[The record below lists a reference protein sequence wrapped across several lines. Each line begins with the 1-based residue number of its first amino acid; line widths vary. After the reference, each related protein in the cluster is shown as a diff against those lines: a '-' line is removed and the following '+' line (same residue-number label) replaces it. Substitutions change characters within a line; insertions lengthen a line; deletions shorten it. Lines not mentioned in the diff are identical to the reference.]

1 MKKIILSCSVLL
13 VLSLLIVSFAGCG
26 DKTDNNSTTKASD
39 DNVVSTGYTA
49 EISTDSAV
57 IKKDGVE
64 FQTVKYPINPGFSF
78 DLEYAKEN
86 YEFKDMNFDG
96 VPDFYIATSNEDG
109 IINFFC
115 WLFNDTTKQFDYSSS
130 LSALKNIS
138 VDAENHCI
146 YSKVVFK
153 GTERVVCYRWVNGV
167 LKLDAQ
173 YDTATD
179 TIPAEIT
186 QAVQNNAIGSNKKPA
201 NTDKTQA
208 TTAVDKNNKPQNNNN
223 ASTTKKPATAT
234 TTIVNTNS
242 DKSDNVSLATGDIDE
257 GWF

>member
-13 VLSLLIVSFAGCG
+13 VLSLLIVSFVGCSG
-26 DKTDNNSTTKASD
+26 DKNIDDSTLNASD
-39 DNVVSTGYTA
+39 DNVVTTGYTA

-64 FQTVKYPINPGFSF
+64 FQTVKYPINPGFAF
-78 DLEYAKEN
+78 DLEYAKGN

-96 VPDFYIATSNEDG
+96 IPDFYIATSNENG
-109 IINFFC
+109 VINFFC

-138 VDAENHCI
+138 IDAENQCI
-146 YSKVVFK
+146 YSKIVFK

-167 LKLDAQ
+167 LRLDAQ

-179 TIPAEIT
+179 TLPADIT
-186 QAVQNNAIGSNKKPA
+186 QAVQDNAIGSNKKPS

-208 TTAVDKNNKPQNNNN
+208 TTAADKNNN
-223 ASTTKKPATAT
+223 ASTTKKPSTAT
-234 TTIVNTNS
+234 TTAVNTTSDNS
-242 DKSDNVSLATGDIDE
+242 GNVSLATGDIDD